1 MSLTRPNRSK
11 TLCPSTALSS
21 KTRIFASTSPKVVKT
36 AAVVDA
42 AVAPAVVAAP
52 VEWVEGEVDHL
63 VAGIETIVLHLLEGT
78 TRGRDLKGEKWGMEE
93 GHRPAISTAVEVED
107 MVEEAV
113 VSETITNAVVMAV
126 VAVAVAVAMEVR
138 EMVVLPV
145 AIALDGNLV
154 TAGTIS
160 PEEEAAAAAAD
171 RGEKVAA
178 EDRRS

>member
-1 MSLTRPNRSK
+1 M
-11 TLCPSTALSS
+11 
-21 KTRIFASTSPKVVKT
+21 
-36 AAVVDA
+36 
-42 AVAPAVVAAP
+42 APAVVAAP

-107 MVEEAV
+107 MVEVEEEAV

-126 VAVAVAVAMEVR
+126 VAAAVAVAMEVR

-160 PEEEAAAAAAD
+160 PEEAAAAAD

>member
-107 MVEEAV
+107 MVEEEAV

-126 VAVAVAVAMEVR
+126 VAAAVAVAMEVR
-138 EMVVLPV
+138 EMVVLPE

-160 PEEEAAAAAAD
+160 PEEAAAAAAD